1 MTALS
6 LTRLEPLVHPYW
18 GSDWPRATE
27 MHQKP
32 DDALLD
38 LLAQAVSD
46 KTVLS
51 KILVTNPAEL
61 CRFE

>member
-1 MTALS
+1 
-6 LTRLEPLVHPYW
+6 
-18 GSDWPRATE
+18 

-51 KILVTNPAEL
+51 RILVTNPAEL
-61 CRFE
+61 YRVD